1 MFPKLAHIS
10 CTMISLADKTSFR
23 TYPRVSACD
32 VSTLSVGALSV
43 LVMLYSGVE
52 MSFETFNVL
61 VILKIYVRFS
71 METDSLPLG
80 SEVDVKKKINTFK
93 YFFVVVLLYRLSS
106 RSFKPL
112 VSAEL
117 EIHCIKEASSFVST
131 TLEKKVSLERIEIH
145 YPGG

>member
-23 TYPRVSACD
+23 TDPRVSACD

-43 LVMLYSGVE
+43 LVMLYPGVE

-61 VILKIYVRFS
+61 VILKIDVRFS

-80 SEVDVKKKINTFK
+80 SEADVKKKLT
-93 YFFVVVLLYRLSS
+93 LLSIFLLLFYY
-106 RSFKPL
+106 
-112 VSAEL
+112 
-117 EIHCIKEASSFVST
+117 T
-131 TLEKKVSLERIEIH
+131 
-145 YPGG
+145 G

>member
-1 MFPKLAHIS
+1 
-10 CTMISLADKTSFR
+10 MIYLADKTSFR
-23 TYPRVSACD
+23 TDPRVSACD

-61 VILKIYVRFS
+61 VIKKIDVRFS

-80 SEVDVKKKINTFK
+80 SEVDVKKKLTLLSIFV
-93 YFFVVVLLYRLSS
+93 VVVLLYRLSS

-131 TLEKKVSLERIEIH
+131 TLEKKVSSERIEIY

>member
-1 MFPKLAHIS
+1 M
-10 CTMISLADKTSFR
+10 
-23 TYPRVSACD
+23 
-32 VSTLSVGALSV
+32 GALSV

-61 VILKIYVRFS
+61 VILKIDVRFS

-131 TLEKKVSLERIEIH
+131 TLEKKVSSERIEIY

>member
-1 MFPKLAHIS
+1 
-10 CTMISLADKTSFR
+10 
-23 TYPRVSACD
+23 
-32 VSTLSVGALSV
+32 
-43 LVMLYSGVE
+43 
-52 MSFETFNVL
+52 
-61 VILKIYVRFS
+61 

-131 TLEKKVSLERIEIH
+131 TLEKKVSSERIEIH

>member
-61 VILKIYVRFS
+61 VILKIDVRFS

-80 SEVDVKKKINTFK
+80 SEADVKKKKLT
-93 YFFVVVLLYRLSS
+93 LLSIFLLLFYY
-106 RSFKPL
+106 
-112 VSAEL
+112 
-117 EIHCIKEASSFVST
+117 T
-131 TLEKKVSLERIEIH
+131 
-145 YPGG
+145 G